1 MRSAVS
7 RYRTLIEWSLSAL
20 AVTTIVVVMLSVDS
34 PVRQYASAM
43 GTDVTHSVFGMQ
55 VPEPVARVARTAW
68 RICMDHKPLASF
80 ASVAVV
86 LVVFMRRMR

>member
-1 MRSAVS
+1 M
-7 RYRTLIEWSLSAL
+7 IEWSLSAI
-20 AVTTIVVVMLSVDS
+20 AVTIIVVVMLSADT
-34 PVRQYASAM
+34 PVRQYASSM
-43 GTDVTHSVFGMQ
+43 GTDVTHSVFGLK
-55 VPEPVARVARTAW
+55 VPEPIARTGRTAW